1 MGIFTEPSNIEADS
15 PDSMRPRSIS
25 EEPQDLI
32 MFSDAEGPGPS
43 FPPPHLAARFY
54 KTRNNRR
61 KSSAPSS
68 RRNSLS
74 SHHSNRSTRSAHGG
88 PQSTHVAQHLRRAS
102 ILETRKARL
111 ADQAA
116 HAEKVR
122 LRAAMVKAA
131 PRLST
136 NSEERAAAAKQA
148 REKFLAQVAANCAE
162 EVRRAKRVA
171 EDTREK
177 KAAEHLKLK
186 EDMEERLAEAE
197 RRRALYQQN
206 QRRTRTINLPSV
218 EEKKIIVNSWKPRT
232 EEEAAKVIQKAW
244 RNRQRRRVVHEF
256 MQLGLTV
263 ENVRKTS
270 FEETRELL
278 GRKEVLNSTLNL
290 LRFCGIQD
298 GESGGSGETTAVR
311 IFLSAFLIL
320 SHPSYVLG
328 QEGVQEQDLIAKA
341 ENLLLSFGQ
350 IVSTSPAGPQFS
362 PLSTQLAALAESYSS
377 FKAAFTAWKENDSSV
392 LVQTMLAQFMEFEAI
407 WQTVKNNTEGDVA
420 AIYREGIRKNQTQLL
435 VSLKKLAGP
444 ASALKMIKD
453 ASRANRKSKSPKKPA
468 GEAKPRAAPDTADP
482 QSIPASHTSPAST
495 TIPDQ
500 PSADP
505 VSSHSQQLGW
515 LTPASRRIQMKVPS
529 NRVMIHELA
538 LNKDYRIDVESR
550 LKVRDATVQTAVNQI
565 REQLNSGIGDVWIVG
580 MAATI
585 SEKLLSLVAPEHP
598 LHRLIAETIDPKLIA
613 SQVKFG
619 SFSYTQFFS
628 FMNTVLPKLC
638 APVRDT
644 EVKALAEDHDEDP
657 VRRLAKL
664 NFVIDLLSLDN
675 ANNTLHRHAP
685 GIIKAAPQYEQNAF
699 SKLVDKDPLERLQ
712 DWWSRAK
719 TRAREEASRRGTTSP
734 AIRVTPEKIY
744 IQGFVDL
751 AIAVG
756 SLDDP
761 DIPETLDLD
770 FERML
775 RIRSNVLRMIIIGS
789 ILVTAK
795 NLMKRDVRSQWK
807 IEAQRMWELPYNNA
821 QAFLSIIDTRHAMP
835 TTTKNQLL
843 GTINRVLVDAK
854 AMKAT
859 DPVMKV
865 LLQKL
870 QTHVFTHLSASSAED
885 RIRAATTASEVLA
898 SSGLSEFVGQIRV
911 LVTELARI
919 GEVDRAAHG
928 KWYDEASLAADAR
941 EANRNES

>member
-1 MGIFTEPSNIEADS
+1 MRILTEPANVETDS
-15 PDSMRPRSIS
+15 SDSIGRGSIS
-25 EEPQDLI
+25 EEVQDLI
-32 MFSDAEGPGPS
+32 MFSDAEGSGPS
-43 FPPPHLAARFY
+43 FPPPRLAARFY
-54 KTRNNRR
+54 KSNSRRR
-61 KSSAPSS
+61 KPSAPSS
-68 RRNSLS
+68 RRNSLT

-88 PQSTHVAQHLRRAS
+88 PQSTHIAQHLRRAS

-206 QRRTRTINLPSV
+206 QRRARTISLPSV
-218 EEKKIIVNSWKPRT
+218 EEKKVVITSWKPRND
-232 EEEAAKVIQKAW
+232 EEAAKVIQKAW
-244 RNRQRRRVVHEF
+244 RNRQRRRVVYEF
-256 MQLGLTV
+256 MELGLTV
-263 ENVRKTS
+263 ENIQKTS
-270 FEETRELL
+270 FEDVGALL
-278 GRKEVLNSTLNL
+278 GQKEVLASTSNL
-290 LRFCGIQD
+290 LKLCGIQD
-298 GESGGSGETTAVR
+298 GESGGPAERTAVR
-311 IFLSAFLIL
+311 IFLSTFLIL
-320 SHPSYVLG
+320 GHPSSVLG

-341 ENLLLSFGQ
+341 ENLLLLFGH
-350 IVSTSPAGPQFS
+350 IVSSSPAGPQFS
-362 PLSTQLAALAESYSS
+362 PLSSQLAALAESYSS
-377 FKAAFTAWKENDSSV
+377 FKAAFTAWKDHDSSV

-420 AIYREGIRKNQTQLL
+420 ATYREGIRKNQTELL
-435 VSLKKLAGP
+435 ISLKKLAGP
-444 ASALKMIKD
+444 ANALKMIKD
-453 ASRANRKSKSPKKPA
+453 ASRANRKARSQKKPT
-468 GEAKPRAAPDTADP
+468 GEDKPRAAPDTADP
-482 QSIPASHTSPAST
+482 QSSPASNST
-495 TIPDQ
+495 LDPPGVNLIQ
-500 PSADP
+500 PESG
-505 VSSHSQQLGW
+505 QLGW
-515 LTPASRRIQMKVPS
+515 LTPNYRRAQMKVPS
-529 NRVMIHELA
+529 NRHMIHELA
-538 LNKDYRIDVESR
+538 INKDYRIDVESR
-550 LKVRDATVQTAVNQI
+550 LRMRDTLIQSAVDQI
-565 REQLNSGIGDVWIVG
+565 REQLDSGVGDVWIVG

-585 SEKLLSLVAPEHP
+585 CEKLLSLVAPGNP
-598 LHRLIAETIDPKLIA
+598 LHRLISETIDPKLIA

-628 FMNTVLPKLC
+628 FMNTMLPKLC
-638 APVRDT
+638 APVRDA

-664 NFVIDLLSLDN
+664 NYVIDLLSFDN

-699 SKLVDKDPLERLQ
+699 SRLVGETPPERVLE
-712 DWWSRAK
+712 WWVRAK
-719 TRAREEASRRGTTSP
+719 AKAREEASRRAVTST
-734 AIRVTPEKIY
+734 ASRVTQEKIY
-744 IQGFVDL
+744 IHGLVDL
-751 AIAVG
+751 MIAPAPPR
-756 SLDDP
+756 DHE
-761 DIPETLDLD
+761 IPETLDLD
-770 FERML
+770 FQRIC
-775 RIRSNVLRMIIIGS
+775 RIRSNVLRMITIES

-795 NLMKRDVRSQWK
+795 NLLKRDVRSQWK
-807 IEAQRMWELPYNNA
+807 VEAQRMWDLPYDNA

-835 TTTKNQLL
+835 ATTKNQLS
-843 GTINRVLVDAK
+843 GTINRVLVDARG
-854 AMKAT
+854 MQAT

-870 QTHVFTHLSASSAED
+870 QNHVFTHLSASSAED
-885 RIRAATTASEVLA
+885 RIRATTTASEVLA
-898 SSGLSEFVGQIRV
+898 FSGLPEFVGQIRV
-911 LVTELARI
+911 LVAELARV

-928 KWYDEASLAADAR
+928 KWYDAASLIATAQ
-941 EANRNES
+941 ENQNGS

>member
-1 MGIFTEPSNIEADS
+1 MRLITEPSDVETDP
-15 PDSMRPRSIS
+15 PDGMRRRSIS
-25 EEPQDLI
+25 EEVQDLI
-32 MFSDAEGPGPS
+32 MFSDAEGSGPS

-54 KTRNNRR
+54 KSRSSRR
-61 KSSAPSS
+61 KLSAPSS

-88 PQSTHVAQHLRRAS
+88 PQSTHIAQHLRRAS

-206 QRRTRTINLPSV
+206 QRRARTISLPPV
-218 EEKKIIVNSWKPRT
+218 EEKKVVITSWKPRND
-232 EEEAAKVIQKAW
+232 EEAAKVLQKAW
-244 RNRQRRRVVHEF
+244 RNRQRRRVVNEF

-263 ENVRKTS
+263 ENIQQTS
-270 FEETRELL
+270 FEDVGELL
-278 GRKEVLNSTLNL
+278 GRKEVLSSTSNL
-290 LRFCGIQD
+290 LKLCGIQD
-298 GESGGSGETTAVR
+298 GEGSGPAERTAVR
-311 IFLSAFLIL
+311 IFLSTFLIL
-320 SHPSYVLG
+320 GHPSYVLG

-341 ENLLLSFGQ
+341 ENLLLLFGH
-350 IVSTSPAGPQFS
+350 IVSTSPAGPHFS
-362 PLSTQLAALAESYSS
+362 PLSSQLAALAESYSS
-377 FKAAFTAWKENDSSV
+377 FKAAFTAWKDHDSSV

-407 WQTVKNNTEGDVA
+407 WQTVKHNTEGDVA
-420 AIYREGIRKNQTQLL
+420 AIYREGIRKNQTELL

-444 ASALKMIKD
+444 ANALKMIKD
-453 ASRANRKSKSPKKPA
+453 ATRANRKARSPKKPA
-468 GEAKPRAAPDTADP
+468 GEDKPRAASDAADP
-482 QSIPASHTSPAST
+482 QSSSAAQATPDPASAFSIKPE
-495 TIPDQ
+495 
-500 PSADP
+500 SA
-505 VSSHSQQLGW
+505 QIGW
-515 LTPASRRIQMKVPS
+515 LTPASRRLQMKVPS
-529 NRVMIHELA
+529 NRHLIHELA
-538 LNKDYRIDVESR
+538 INKDYRIDVESR
-550 LKVRDATVQTAVNQI
+550 LSMRDTMIETATNQA
-565 REQLNSGIGDVWIVG
+565 RQQLNSSDGNVWIIG

-585 SEKLLSLVAPEHP
+585 CEKLLSLVTPGNS
-598 LHRLIAETIDPKLIA
+598 LYRLISETIDPKLIA
-613 SQVKFG
+613 SQVQFG

-628 FMNTVLPKLC
+628 FMNTILPKLC
-638 APVRDT
+638 APVRDA
-644 EVKALAEDHDEDP
+644 EVKALAEDDDEDP

-699 SKLVDKDPLERLQ
+699 TKLWGEGPPERLL
-712 DWWSRAK
+712 DWWVSAKAK
-719 TRAREEASRRGTTSP
+719 TREEASRRAVTST
-734 AIRVTPEKIY
+734 ANRVTPEKIY
-744 IQGFVDL
+744 MQGLVNL
-751 AIAVG
+751 MIAP
-756 SLDDP
+756 SPPRDH

-770 FERML
+770 FERIC
-775 RIRSNVLRMIIIGS
+775 RIRSNVLRMITIES

-795 NLMKRDVRSQWK
+795 NYLKRDVRSQWK
-807 IEAQRMWELPYNNA
+807 IEAQRMWDLPYDNA

-835 TTTKNQLL
+835 AATKNQLS
-843 GTINRVLVDAK
+843 GTINRVLMDARG
-854 AMKAT
+854 MQAT

-870 QTHVFTHLSASSAED
+870 QNHVFTHLSASSAED
-885 RIRAATTASEVLA
+885 RIWATTTASEVLA
-898 SSGLSEFVGQIRV
+898 SSGLPEFVGQIRV
-911 LVTELARI
+911 LVAELARV
-919 GEVDRAAHG
+919 GEVDRAAHW
-928 KWYDEASLAADAR
+928 KWYDEASLIATAR
-941 EANRNES
+941 ENQNTS